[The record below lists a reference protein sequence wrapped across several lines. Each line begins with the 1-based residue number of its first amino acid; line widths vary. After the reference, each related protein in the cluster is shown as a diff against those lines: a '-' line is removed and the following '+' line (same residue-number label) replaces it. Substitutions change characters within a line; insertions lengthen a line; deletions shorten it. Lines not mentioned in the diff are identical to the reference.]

1 VATVN
6 FSVPATVKAAFDQ
19 AFRGRNKSAVIAAL
33 MLRAVEERALAR
45 RRQQLF
51 TALTVARSRRPVA
64 SSAKIRRIR
73 HGARS

>member
-6 FSVPATVKAAFDQ
+6 FSVPKAVKAAFDE

-33 MLRAVEERALAR
+33 MQRAVEERALTR

-51 TALTVARSRRPVA
+51 AALTAGRGKRLTV
-64 SSAKIRRIR
+64 SSARIRRIR